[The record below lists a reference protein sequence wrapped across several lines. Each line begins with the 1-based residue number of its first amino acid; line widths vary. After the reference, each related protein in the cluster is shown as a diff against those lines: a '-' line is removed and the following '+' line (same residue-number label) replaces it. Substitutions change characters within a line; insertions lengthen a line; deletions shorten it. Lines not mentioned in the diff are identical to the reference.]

1 MLVDFVLSH
10 SGCAALQVPML
21 RERLLQGKDWPAVA
35 KQQKKAQFGAAAK
48 QLAQERLKGMLESFE
63 MMCQIEQQQQQQQG
77 KVHAAGNAD
86 SSKGCS
92 LLDGGGADEAAVLAA
107 PIRVV
112 CSRQVSSSLKG
123 IGIHRCIWCSTCM
136 TAIFTSGKATT
147 CRHVEE
153 MIAHV

>member
-1 MLVDFVLSH
+1 MVTV
-10 SGCAALQVPML
+10 QVPML

-77 KVHAAGNAD
+77 KQHAAGNAGSGG
-86 SSKGCS
+86 SSS
-92 LLDGGGADEAAVLAA
+92 LLDGAGADEAAVLAA

-112 CSRQVSSSLKG
+112 CSRQVRSRLLQHTMIARVG
-123 IGIHRCIWCSTCM
+123 PGCAQLQM
-136 TAIFTSGKATT
+136 TAICWQLQDAQAALMLKARTL
-147 CRHVEE
+147 VVNN
-153 MIAHV
+153 AD